1 MHKLFKKRDKPF
13 IVEGGVLNTAELL
26 LKESE
31 AKYNQA
37 LYDEIMEQNIPLDEP
52 KHHYPLMK
60 KCYEISPY
68 IQEREARNEQ
78 VRTVFLAASLFAI
91 LFFSAITGLLD

>member
-1 MHKLFKKRDKPF
+1 MIKRSFEFLTP
-13 IVEGGVLNTAELL
+13 VEGVKSSAE
-26 LKESE
+26 
-31 AKYNQA
+31 A
-37 LYDEIMEQNIPLDEP
+37 LEDNSLDEQTIPLDEP
-52 KHHYPLMK
+52 KHHHPLMK

-78 VRTVFLAASLFAI
+78 IRTVFLTVALFSI